1 MISRR
6 SLLGAA
12 LVAPATVWPPA
23 TDAAAQDGIGRPGVR
38 RGVRPGVDEALQR
51 TVRLVLRAEARS
63 GTLPLFMTDPI
74 PLSEEDAQ
82 RLTPGG
88 PLPDDIEVQTVPA
101 AVDRRL
107 PHARRGSVWVAAGT
121 WMMEIDPI
129 RRRIMSIAYDVL
141 PPDV

>member
-1 MISRR
+1 MITRR
-6 SLLGAA
+6 TLVGTALL
-12 LVAPATVWPPA
+12 ATVWPPV

-38 RGVRPGVDEALQR
+38 RGARPGVDEALQR

-63 GTLPLFMTDPI
+63 GALPPFMTDPV
-74 PLSEEDAQ
+74 PLPEEDAQ
-82 RLTPGG
+82 RLVPGG
-88 PLPDDIEVQTVPA
+88 PLPEDIEVQPVPA

-107 PHARRGSVWVAAGT
+107 PHARRGSVWVVAGT

-129 RRRIMSIAYDVL
+129 RRLVMSIAYDVL